1 MSENSNQFLDA
12 LKQMQGVEVGDIVDV
27 EVLDVEDGQIN
38 VGVVNAGVEG
48 VITRRE
54 YTSDRNADL
63 RDLVKP
69 GDKFKALVLR
79 RAGGDKENGEFF
91 FSVTRLKER
100 EAYDKLQKDFE
111 EGNAIE
117 GTVTSSV
124 RGGLLVDVGT
134 RGFLPASLIS
144 NRYVSDLKPYIG
156 KTMKLKITEIDPNK
170 NRLILSHKDL
180 IEEEREEAFDKVAS
194 QLVVGDVIEG
204 KVSRLTNFGGFIDV
218 GGVDGLVHI
227 SEISYKHVDKPSD
240 VLKAGQDVK
249 VKVIG
254 IDDDRH
260 RISLSIKQTEPSPF
274 EQATADL
281 NEGDVFEGEVKSLTN
296 FGAFVEVADGIQ
308 GLVHVSEISNK
319 HVDKPSDVLKV
330 GQDVKVKVL
339 NIAPSD
345 RRISLSIKAADSNAS
360 SSDNHSSRPRRSRNE
375 NSVNNKYMGDNDNGF
390 ALGDIIGDQLKDRK
404 MYLPISCSILK
415 ESLIFFYYFV
425 LFF

>member
-27 EVLDVEDGQIN
+27 EVLDIEDGQID
-38 VGVVNAGVEG
+38 VGVENAGVEG

-111 EGNAIE
+111 DGNAVE

-180 IEEEREEAFDKVAS
+180 VEEEREEAFDKVAS
-194 QLVVGDVIEG
+194 QLVVGDVVEG
-204 KVSRLTNFGGFIDV
+204 KVSRLTNFGAFIDV

-240 VLKAGQDVK
+240 VLKVGQDVK

-254 IDDDRH
+254 IDNDRH

-281 NEGDVFEGEVKSLTN
+281 NEGDIFEGEVKSLTN

-330 GQDVKVKVL
+330 GQSVKVKVL
-339 NIAPSD
+339 NIDPSD

-360 SSDNHSSRPRRSRNE
+360 SENHNSRPRRSRNE
-375 NSVNNKYMGDNDNGF
+375 NSVNKKYMSDNDNGF

-404 MYLPISCSILK
+404 
-415 ESLIFFYYFV
+415 
-425 LFF
+425 

>member
-27 EVLDVEDGQIN
+27 EVLDIEDGQID
-38 VGVVNAGVEG
+38 VGVENAGVEG

-111 EGNAIE
+111 DGNAVE

-124 RGGLLVDVGT
+124 RGGLIVDVGT

-180 IEEEREEAFDKVAS
+180 VEEEREEAFDKVAS
-194 QLVVGDVIEG
+194 QLVVGDVVEG
-204 KVSRLTNFGGFIDV
+204 KVSRLTNFGAFIDV

-240 VLKAGQDVK
+240 ILKVGQDVK

-254 IDDDRH
+254 IDNDRH

-281 NEGDVFEGEVKSLTN
+281 NEGDIFEGEVKSLTN

-330 GQDVKVKVL
+330 GQSVKVKVL
-339 NIAPSD
+339 NIDPSD

-360 SSDNHSSRPRRSRNE
+360 SENHNSRPRRSRNE
-375 NSVNNKYMGDNDNGF
+375 NSVNKKYMSDNDNGF

-404 MYLPISCSILK
+404 
-415 ESLIFFYYFV
+415 
-425 LFF
+425 

>member
-27 EVLDVEDGQIN
+27 EVLDVEEGQID
-38 VGVVNAGVEG
+38 VGVENAGVEG
-48 VITRRE
+48 VIPRRE
-54 YTSDRNADL
+54 FTSDRNVDL
-63 RDLVKP
+63 REAVKP

-79 RAGGDKENGEFF
+79 KAGGDKENGEFF

-100 EAYDKLQKDFE
+100 EAYDELQKDFE
-111 EGNAIE
+111 EGKTIE

-156 KTMKLKITEIDPNK
+156 KTMKLKITEIDPSK

-194 QLVVGDVIEG
+194 QLVVGDVVEG
-204 KVSRLTNFGGFIDV
+204 KVSRLTNFGAFVDV

-274 EQATADL
+274 EQATGEL
-281 NEGDVFEGEVKSLTN
+281 HEGDIFEGEVKSLTN

-308 GLVHVSEISNK
+308 GLVHVSEISYK
-319 HVDKPSDVLKV
+319 HVDKPSDVLEV
-330 GQDVKVKVL
+330 GQTVKVKVL
-339 NIAPSD
+339 NIDPNE
-345 RRISLSIKAADSNAS
+345 RRISLSMKAADSKGSENEGS
-360 SSDNHSSRPRRSRNE
+360 HSHSSYNR
-375 NSVNNKYMGDNDNGF
+375 NSVNKKYMNNDDSGF
-390 ALGDIIGDQLKDRK
+390 ALGDIIGDQLKDRR
-404 MYLPISCSILK
+404 
-415 ESLIFFYYFV
+415 
-425 LFF
+425 

>member
-27 EVLDVEDGQIN
+27 EVLDVEDGQID
-38 VGVVNAGVEG
+38 VGVENAGVEG

-91 FSVTRLKER
+91 LSVTRLKER

-111 EGNAIE
+111 EGKAIE

-180 IEEEREEAFDKVAS
+180 VEEEREEAFDKVAS

-204 KVSRLTNFGGFIDV
+204 KVSRLTNFGAFIDV

-254 IDDDRH
+254 IDNDRH

-274 EQATADL
+274 EQATANL
-281 NEGDVFEGEVKSLTN
+281 NEGDIFEGEVKSLTN

-330 GQDVKVKVL
+330 GQTVKVKVL
-339 NIAPSD
+339 NIDPSD

-360 SSDNHSSRPRRSRNE
+360 SSDNNSSRPRRSRNE
-375 NSVNNKYMGDNDNGF
+375 NSVNKKYMSDNDNGF

-404 MYLPISCSILK
+404 
-415 ESLIFFYYFV
+415 
-425 LFF
+425 

>member
-27 EVLDVEDGQIN
+27 EVLDVEDGQID

-63 RDLVKP
+63 HDLVKP

-180 IEEEREEAFDKVAS
+180 VEEEREEAFDKVAS

-204 KVSRLTNFGGFIDV
+204 KVSRLTNFGAFIDV

-254 IDDDRH
+254 IDNDRH

-281 NEGDVFEGEVKSLTN
+281 NEGDIFEGEVKSLTN

-339 NIAPSD
+339 NIDPSE

-360 SSDNHSSRPRRSRNE
+360 SSDNHSSRPHRSRNE
-375 NSVNNKYMGDNDNGF
+375 NSVNKKYMGDNDNGF

-404 MYLPISCSILK
+404 
-415 ESLIFFYYFV
+415 
-425 LFF
+425 

>member
-27 EVLDVEDGQIN
+27 EVLDIEDGQID
-38 VGVVNAGVEG
+38 VGVENAGVEG

-111 EGNAIE
+111 DGNAVE

-124 RGGLLVDVGT
+124 RGGLIVDVGT

-180 IEEEREEAFDKVAS
+180 VEEEREEAFDKVAS
-194 QLVVGDVIEG
+194 QLVVGDVVEG
-204 KVSRLTNFGGFIDV
+204 KVSRLTNFGAFIDV

-240 VLKAGQDVK
+240 VLKVGQDVK

-254 IDDDRH
+254 IDNDRH

-281 NEGDVFEGEVKSLTN
+281 NEGDIFEGEVKSLTN

-330 GQDVKVKVL
+330 SQSVKVKVL
-339 NIAPSD
+339 NIDPSD

-360 SSDNHSSRPRRSRNE
+360 SENHNSRPRRSRNE
-375 NSVNNKYMGDNDNGF
+375 NSVNKKYMSDNDNGF

-404 MYLPISCSILK
+404 
-415 ESLIFFYYFV
+415 
-425 LFF
+425 

>member
-48 VITRRE
+48 VITHRE

-63 RDLVKP
+63 HDLVKP

-180 IEEEREEAFDKVAS
+180 VEEEREEAFEKVAS

-204 KVSRLTNFGGFIDV
+204 KVSRLTNFGAFIDV

-240 VLKAGQDVK
+240 VLNAGQDVK

-254 IDDDRH
+254 IDNDRH

-330 GQDVKVKVL
+330 GQTVKVKVL
-339 NIAPSD
+339 NIDPSD

-375 NSVNNKYMGDNDNGF
+375 NSVNKKYMGDNDNGF

-404 MYLPISCSILK
+404 
-415 ESLIFFYYFV
+415 
-425 LFF
+425 

>member
-27 EVLDVEDGQIN
+27 EVLDVEEGQID
-38 VGVVNAGVEG
+38 VGVENAGIEG
-48 VITRRE
+48 VIPRRE
-54 YTSDRNADL
+54 YTSDRNVDL
-63 RDLVKP
+63 REAVKP
-69 GDKFKALVLR
+69 GDKLKALVLR
-79 RAGGDKENGEFF
+79 KAGGDKENGEFF

-100 EAYDKLQKDFE
+100 EAYDELQKDFE
-111 EGNAIE
+111 EGKTIE

-144 NRYVSDLKPYIG
+144 NRYVSDLKPFIG
-156 KTMKLKITEIDPNK
+156 KTMKLKITEIDPSK

-194 QLVVGDVIEG
+194 QLVVGDVVEG
-204 KVSRLTNFGGFIDV
+204 KVSRLTNFGAFVDV

-281 NEGDVFEGEVKSLTN
+281 HEGDVFEGEVKSLTN

-308 GLVHVSEISNK
+308 GLVHVSEISYK

-330 GQDVKVKVL
+330 GQKVKVKVL
-339 NIAPSD
+339 NIDPNEH
-345 RRISLSIKAADSNAS
+345 RISLSMKAAEPKNSENEG
-360 SSDNHSSRPRRSRNE
+360 NRSRNSYNH
-375 NSVNNKYMGDNDNGF
+375 NSVNKKYLNNDDSGF
-390 ALGDIIGDQLKDRK
+390 ALGDIIGDQLKDRR
-404 MYLPISCSILK
+404 
-415 ESLIFFYYFV
+415 
-425 LFF
+425 

>member
-27 EVLDVEDGQIN
+27 EVLDIEDGQID
-38 VGVVNAGVEG
+38 VGVENAGVEG

-111 EGNAIE
+111 EGKAIE

-180 IEEEREEAFDKVAS
+180 VEEEREEAFDKVAS

-204 KVSRLTNFGGFIDV
+204 KVSRLTNFGSFIDV

-254 IDDDRH
+254 IDNDRH

-274 EQATADL
+274 EQATANL
-281 NEGDVFEGEVKSLTN
+281 HEGDVFEGEVKSLTN

-330 GQDVKVKVL
+330 GQTVKVKVL
-339 NIAPSD
+339 NIDPSD

-360 SSDNHSSRPRRSRNE
+360 SSDNNSSRPRRSRNE
-375 NSVNNKYMGDNDNGF
+375 NSVNKKYMSDNDNGF

-404 MYLPISCSILK
+404 
-415 ESLIFFYYFV
+415 
-425 LFF
+425 

>member
-27 EVLDVEDGQIN
+27 EVLDVEDGQIE
-38 VGVVNAGVEG
+38 VGVENAGVEG

-100 EAYDKLQKDFE
+100 EAFDKLQKDFE

-180 IEEEREEAFDKVAS
+180 VEEEREEAFDKVAS
-194 QLVVGDVIEG
+194 QLVVGDVVEG
-204 KVSRLTNFGGFIDV
+204 KVSRLTNFGSFIDV

-240 VLKAGQDVK
+240 VLKVGQDVK

-254 IDDDRH
+254 IDNDRH

-281 NEGDVFEGEVKSLTN
+281 NEGDIFEGEVKSLTN

-330 GQDVKVKVL
+330 GQTVKVKVL
-339 NIAPSD
+339 NIDPND
-345 RRISLSIKAADSNAS
+345 RRISLSIKAADSNSS
-360 SSDNHSSRPRRSRNE
+360 SSDNHNSRPRRSRNE
-375 NSVNNKYMGDNDNGF
+375 NTVNKKYMSDNDNGF

-404 MYLPISCSILK
+404 
-415 ESLIFFYYFV
+415 
-425 LFF
+425 

>member
-27 EVLDVEDGQIN
+27 EVLDVEDGQID

-63 RDLVKP
+63 HDLVKP

-156 KTMKLKITEIDPNK
+156 KTMKLKITEVDPNK

-180 IEEEREEAFDKVAS
+180 VEEEREEAFDKVAS

-204 KVSRLTNFGGFIDV
+204 KVSRLTNFGAFIDV

-254 IDDDRH
+254 IDNDRH

-281 NEGDVFEGEVKSLTN
+281 NEGDIFEGEVKSLTN
-296 FGAFVEVADGIQ
+296 FGAFVEVTDGIQ

-330 GQDVKVKVL
+330 GQTVKVKVL
-339 NIAPSD
+339 NIDPSD

-360 SSDNHSSRPRRSRNE
+360 SSDNHSSRPHRSRNE
-375 NSVNNKYMGDNDNGF
+375 NSVNKKYMGDNDNGF

-404 MYLPISCSILK
+404 
-415 ESLIFFYYFV
+415 
-425 LFF
+425 

>member
-27 EVLDVEDGQIN
+27 EVLDIEDGQID
-38 VGVVNAGVEG
+38 VGVENAGVEG

-111 EGNAIE
+111 DGNAVE

-124 RGGLLVDVGT
+124 RGGLIVDVGT

-180 IEEEREEAFDKVAS
+180 VEEEREEAFDKVAS
-194 QLVVGDVIEG
+194 QLVVGDVVEG
-204 KVSRLTNFGGFIDV
+204 KVSRLTNFGAFIDV

-240 VLKAGQDVK
+240 VLKVGQDVK

-254 IDDDRH
+254 IDNDRH

-281 NEGDVFEGEVKSLTN
+281 NEGDIFEGEVKSLTN

-330 GQDVKVKVL
+330 GQSVKVKVL
-339 NIAPSD
+339 NIDPSD

-360 SSDNHSSRPRRSRNE
+360 SENHNSRPRRSRNE
-375 NSVNNKYMGDNDNGF
+375 NSVNKKYMSDNDNGF
-390 ALGDIIGDQLKDRK
+390 ALGDIIGDQLNEDAR
-404 MYLPISCSILK
+404 SSG
-415 ESLIFFYYFV
+415 
-425 LFF
+425 

>member
-12 LKQMQGVEVGDIVDV
+12 LKQMQGVEVGDIVNV
-27 EVLDVEDGQIN
+27 EVLDVEDGQID
-38 VGVVNAGVEG
+38 VGVENAGVEG

-111 EGNAIE
+111 EGKAIE

-180 IEEEREEAFDKVAS
+180 VEEEREEAFDKVAS

-204 KVSRLTNFGGFIDV
+204 KVSRLTNFGAFIDV
-218 GGVDGLVHI
+218 GGVDGVVHI
-227 SEISYKHVDKPSD
+227 SEISYQHVDKPSD
-240 VLKAGQDVK
+240 ALKAGQDVK

-254 IDDDRH
+254 IDNDRH

-274 EQATADL
+274 EQATANL

-330 GQDVKVKVL
+330 GQTVKVKVL
-339 NIAPSD
+339 NIDPSD
-345 RRISLSIKAADSNAS
+345 RRISLSIKAADSNTS
-360 SSDNHSSRPRRSRNE
+360 SSDNNSSRPRRSRNE
-375 NSVNNKYMGDNDNGF
+375 NSVNKKYMSDNDNGF

-404 MYLPISCSILK
+404 
-415 ESLIFFYYFV
+415 
-425 LFF
+425 

>member
-27 EVLDVEDGQIN
+27 EVLDVEDGQID
-38 VGVVNAGVEG
+38 VGVENAGVEG

-111 EGNAIE
+111 EGKAIE

-180 IEEEREEAFDKVAS
+180 VEEEREEAFDKVAS

-204 KVSRLTNFGGFIDV
+204 KVSRLTNFGAFIDV

-254 IDDDRH
+254 IDNDRH

-274 EQATADL
+274 EQATANL
-281 NEGDVFEGEVKSLTN
+281 NEGDIFEGEVKSLTN

-330 GQDVKVKVL
+330 GQTVKVKVL
-339 NIAPSD
+339 NIDPSD
-345 RRISLSIKAADSNAS
+345 RRISLSIKAADSNVS
-360 SSDNHSSRPRRSRNE
+360 SSDNNSSRPRRSRNE
-375 NSVNNKYMGDNDNGF
+375 NSVNKKYMSNNDNGF

-404 MYLPISCSILK
+404 
-415 ESLIFFYYFV
+415 
-425 LFF
+425 

>member
-27 EVLDVEDGQIN
+27 EVLDIEDGQID
-38 VGVVNAGVEG
+38 VGVENAGVEG

-111 EGNAIE
+111 EGQAIE

-180 IEEEREEAFDKVAS
+180 VEEEREEAFDKVAS

-204 KVSRLTNFGGFIDV
+204 KVSRLTNFGSFIDV

-254 IDDDRH
+254 IDNDRH

-281 NEGDVFEGEVKSLTN
+281 HEGDVFEGEVKSLTN

-330 GQDVKVKVL
+330 GQAVKVKVL
-339 NIAPSD
+339 NIDPSD

-360 SSDNHSSRPRRSRNE
+360 SSDSNSSRPRRSRNE
-375 NSVNNKYMGDNDNGF
+375 NSVNKKYMSDNDNGF

-404 MYLPISCSILK
+404 
-415 ESLIFFYYFV
+415 
-425 LFF
+425 

>member
-27 EVLDVEDGQIN
+27 EVLDIEDGQID
-38 VGVVNAGVEG
+38 VGVENAGVEG

-124 RGGLLVDVGT
+124 RGGLIVDVGT

-180 IEEEREEAFDKVAS
+180 VEEEREEAFDKVAS
-194 QLVVGDVIEG
+194 QLVVGDVVEG
-204 KVSRLTNFGGFIDV
+204 KVSRLTNFGAFIDV

-240 VLKAGQDVK
+240 VLKVGQDVK

-254 IDDDRH
+254 IDNDRH

-281 NEGDVFEGEVKSLTN
+281 NEGDIFEGEVKSLTN

-330 GQDVKVKVL
+330 GQTVKVKVL
-339 NIAPSD
+339 NIDPSD

-360 SSDNHSSRPRRSRNE
+360 SENHNSRPRRSRNE
-375 NSVNNKYMGDNDNGF
+375 NSVNKKYMSDNDNGF

-404 MYLPISCSILK
+404 
-415 ESLIFFYYFV
+415 
-425 LFF
+425 

>member
-27 EVLDVEDGQIN
+27 EVLDVEEGQID
-38 VGVVNAGVEG
+38 VGVENAGIEG
-48 VITRRE
+48 VIPRRE
-54 YTSDRNADL
+54 YTSDRNVDL
-63 RDLVKP
+63 REAVKP
-69 GDKFKALVLR
+69 GDKLKALVLR
-79 RAGGDKENGEFF
+79 KAGGDKENGEFF

-100 EAYDKLQKDFE
+100 EAYDELQKDFE
-111 EGNAIE
+111 AGKTIE

-144 NRYVSDLKPYIG
+144 NRYVSDLKPFIG
-156 KTMKLKITEIDPNK
+156 KTMKLKITEIDPSK

-194 QLVVGDVIEG
+194 QLVVGDVVEG
-204 KVSRLTNFGGFIDV
+204 KVSRLTNFGAFVDV

-281 NEGDVFEGEVKSLTN
+281 HEGDVFEGEVKSLTN
-296 FGAFVEVADGIQ
+296 FGAFVEVADNIQ
-308 GLVHVSEISNK
+308 GLVHVSEISYK

-330 GQDVKVKVL
+330 GQKVKVKVL
-339 NIAPSD
+339 NIDPGEH
-345 RRISLSIKAADSNAS
+345 RISLSMKAAESKNS
-360 SSDNHSSRPRRSRNE
+360 ENEGNRSHSSYNR
-375 NSVNNKYMGDNDNGF
+375 NSVNKKYMNNDDSGF
-390 ALGDIIGDQLKDRK
+390 ALGDIIGDQLKDRR
-404 MYLPISCSILK
+404 
-415 ESLIFFYYFV
+415 
-425 LFF
+425 

>member
-27 EVLDVEDGQIN
+27 EVLDIEDGQID
-38 VGVVNAGVEG
+38 VGVENAGVEG

-111 EGNAIE
+111 DGNAVE

-124 RGGLLVDVGT
+124 RGGLIVDVGT

-180 IEEEREEAFDKVAS
+180 VEEEREEAFDKVAS
-194 QLVVGDVIEG
+194 QLVVGDVVEG
-204 KVSRLTNFGGFIDV
+204 KVSRLTNFGAFIDV

-240 VLKAGQDVK
+240 VLKVGQDVK

-254 IDDDRH
+254 IDNDRH

-281 NEGDVFEGEVKSLTN
+281 NEGDIFEGEVKSLTN

-308 GLVHVSEISNK
+308 GLVHISEISNK

-330 GQDVKVKVL
+330 GQSVKVKVL
-339 NIAPSD
+339 NIDPSD

-360 SSDNHSSRPRRSRNE
+360 SENHNSRPRRSRNE
-375 NSVNNKYMGDNDNGF
+375 NSVNKKYMSDNDNGF

-404 MYLPISCSILK
+404 
-415 ESLIFFYYFV
+415 
-425 LFF
+425 

>member
-27 EVLDVEDGQIN
+27 EVLDVEDGQID
-38 VGVVNAGVEG
+38 VGVENAGVEG

-111 EGNAIE
+111 EGKAIE

-180 IEEEREEAFDKVAS
+180 VEEEREEAFDKVAS

-204 KVSRLTNFGGFIDV
+204 KVSRLTNFGAFIDV

-254 IDDDRH
+254 IDNDRH

-274 EQATADL
+274 EQATANL

-330 GQDVKVKVL
+330 GQTVKVKVL
-339 NIAPSD
+339 NIDPSD
-345 RRISLSIKAADSNAS
+345 RRISLSIKAADSNVS
-360 SSDNHSSRPRRSRNE
+360 SSDNNSSRPLRSRNE
-375 NSVNNKYMGDNDNGF
+375 NSVNKKYMSDNDNGF

-404 MYLPISCSILK
+404 
-415 ESLIFFYYFV
+415 
-425 LFF
+425 

>member
-27 EVLDVEDGQIN
+27 EVLDVEDGQID

-54 YTSDRNADL
+54 YTSDRNTDL
-63 RDLVKP
+63 HDLVKP

-79 RAGGDKENGEFF
+79 RAGGDKENGEVF

-180 IEEEREEAFDKVAS
+180 VEEEREEAFDKVAS

-204 KVSRLTNFGGFIDV
+204 KVSRLTNFGAFIDV

-254 IDDDRH
+254 IDNDRH

-281 NEGDVFEGEVKSLTN
+281 NEGDIFEGEVKSLTN
-296 FGAFVEVADGIQ
+296 FGAFVEVTDGIQ

-330 GQDVKVKVL
+330 GQTVKVKVL
-339 NIAPSD
+339 NIDPSD

-360 SSDNHSSRPRRSRNE
+360 SSDNHSSRPHRSRNE
-375 NSVNNKYMGDNDNGF
+375 NSVNKKYMGDNDNGF

-404 MYLPISCSILK
+404 
-415 ESLIFFYYFV
+415 
-425 LFF
+425 

>member
-27 EVLDVEDGQIN
+27 EVLDVEDGQID
-38 VGVVNAGVEG
+38 VGVENAGVEG

-111 EGNAIE
+111 EGKAIE

-180 IEEEREEAFDKVAS
+180 VEEEREEAFDKVAS

-204 KVSRLTNFGGFIDV
+204 KVSRLTNFGSFIDV

-254 IDDDRH
+254 IDNDRH

-281 NEGDVFEGEVKSLTN
+281 HEGDVFEGEVKSLTN

-330 GQDVKVKVL
+330 GQTVKVKVL
-339 NIAPSD
+339 NIDPSD

-360 SSDNHSSRPRRSRNE
+360 SSDNNSSRPRRSRNE
-375 NSVNNKYMGDNDNGF
+375 NSVNKKYMSDNDNGF

-404 MYLPISCSILK
+404 
-415 ESLIFFYYFV
+415 
-425 LFF
+425 

>member
-180 IEEEREEAFDKVAS
+180 VEEEREKAFDKVAS

-204 KVSRLTNFGGFIDV
+204 KVSHLTNFGAFIDV

-254 IDDDRH
+254 IDNDRH

-308 GLVHVSEISNK
+308 GLVHVSEILNK

-330 GQDVKVKVL
+330 GQTVKVKVL
-339 NIAPSD
+339 NIDPSD

-375 NSVNNKYMGDNDNGF
+375 NSVNKKYMGDNDNGF

-404 MYLPISCSILK
+404 
-415 ESLIFFYYFV
+415 
-425 LFF
+425 

>member
-27 EVLDVEDGQIN
+27 EVLDVEDGQID

-63 RDLVKP
+63 HDLVKP

-156 KTMKLKITEIDPNK
+156 KTMKVKITEIDPNK

-180 IEEEREEAFDKVAS
+180 VEEEREEAFDKVAS

-204 KVSRLTNFGGFIDV
+204 KVSRLTNFGAFIDV

-254 IDDDRH
+254 IDNDRH

-281 NEGDVFEGEVKSLTN
+281 NEGDIFEGEVKSLTN

-330 GQDVKVKVL
+330 GQTVKVKVL
-339 NIAPSD
+339 NIDPSD

-360 SSDNHSSRPRRSRNE
+360 SSDNHSSRPHRSRNE
-375 NSVNNKYMGDNDNGF
+375 NSVNKKYMGDNDNGF

-404 MYLPISCSILK
+404 
-415 ESLIFFYYFV
+415 
-425 LFF
+425 

>member
-27 EVLDVEDGQIN
+27 EVLDIEDGQID
-38 VGVVNAGVEG
+38 VGVENAGVEG

-111 EGNAIE
+111 DGNAVE

-124 RGGLLVDVGT
+124 RGGLIVDVGT

-170 NRLILSHKDL
+170 NRLILSHKDFV
-180 IEEEREEAFDKVAS
+180 EEEREEAFDKVAS
-194 QLVVGDVIEG
+194 QLVVGDVVEG
-204 KVSRLTNFGGFIDV
+204 KVSRLTNFGAFIDV

-240 VLKAGQDVK
+240 VLKVGQDVK

-254 IDDDRH
+254 IDNDRH

-281 NEGDVFEGEVKSLTN
+281 NEGDIFEGEVKSLTN

-330 GQDVKVKVL
+330 GQSVKVKVL
-339 NIAPSD
+339 NIDPSD

-360 SSDNHSSRPRRSRNE
+360 SENHNSRPRRSRNE
-375 NSVNNKYMGDNDNGF
+375 NSVNKKYMSDNDNGF

-404 MYLPISCSILK
+404 
-415 ESLIFFYYFV
+415 
-425 LFF
+425 

>member
-27 EVLDVEDGQIN
+27 EVLDIEDGQID
-38 VGVVNAGVEG
+38 VGVENAGVEG

-111 EGNAIE
+111 DGNAVE

-124 RGGLLVDVGT
+124 RGGLIVDVGT

-180 IEEEREEAFDKVAS
+180 VEEEREEAFDKVAS

-204 KVSRLTNFGGFIDV
+204 KVSRLTNFGAFIDV

-254 IDDDRH
+254 IDNDRH

-281 NEGDVFEGEVKSLTN
+281 NEGDIFEGEVKSLTN
-296 FGAFVEVADGIQ
+296 FGAFVEVTDGIQ

-330 GQDVKVKVL
+330 GQTVKVKVL
-339 NIAPSD
+339 NIDPSD

-360 SSDNHSSRPRRSRNE
+360 SSDNHSSRPHRSRNE
-375 NSVNNKYMGDNDNGF
+375 NSVNKKYMGDNDNGF

-404 MYLPISCSILK
+404 
-415 ESLIFFYYFV
+415 
-425 LFF
+425 

>member
-100 EAYDKLQKDFE
+100 AAYDKLQKDFE

-180 IEEEREEAFDKVAS
+180 VEEEREEAFEKVAS

-204 KVSRLTNFGGFIDV
+204 KVSRLTNFGAFIDV

-240 VLKAGQDVK
+240 VLNAGQDVK

-254 IDDDRH
+254 IDNDRH

-330 GQDVKVKVL
+330 GQTVKVKVL
-339 NIAPSD
+339 NIDPSD

-375 NSVNNKYMGDNDNGF
+375 NSVNKKYMGDNDNGF

-404 MYLPISCSILK
+404 
-415 ESLIFFYYFV
+415 
-425 LFF
+425 

>member
-27 EVLDVEDGQIN
+27 EVLDVEEGQID
-38 VGVVNAGVEG
+38 VGVENAGIEG
-48 VITRRE
+48 VIPRRE
-54 YTSDRNADL
+54 YTSDRNVDL
-63 RDLVKP
+63 REAVKP
-69 GDKFKALVLR
+69 GDKLKALVLR
-79 RAGGDKENGEFF
+79 KAGGDKENGEFF

-100 EAYDKLQKDFE
+100 EAYDELQKDFE
-111 EGNAIE
+111 AGKTIE

-144 NRYVSDLKPYIG
+144 NHYVSDLKPFIG
-156 KTMKLKITEIDPNK
+156 KTMKLKITEIDPSK

-194 QLVVGDVIEG
+194 QLVVGDVVEG
-204 KVSRLTNFGGFIDV
+204 KVSRLTNFGAFVDV

-281 NEGDVFEGEVKSLTN
+281 HEGDVFEGEVKSLTN
-296 FGAFVEVADGIQ
+296 FGAFVEVADNIQ
-308 GLVHVSEISNK
+308 GLVHVSEISYK

-330 GQDVKVKVL
+330 GQKVKVKVL
-339 NIAPSD
+339 NIDPGEH
-345 RRISLSIKAADSNAS
+345 RISLSMKAAEPKNSENEGNRS
-360 SSDNHSSRPRRSRNE
+360 HSSYNR
-375 NSVNNKYMGDNDNGF
+375 NSVNKKYMNNDDSGF
-390 ALGDIIGDQLKDRK
+390 ALGDIIGDQLKDRR
-404 MYLPISCSILK
+404 
-415 ESLIFFYYFV
+415 
-425 LFF
+425 

>member
-27 EVLDVEDGQIN
+27 EVLDVEDGQID

-63 RDLVKP
+63 HDLVKP

-180 IEEEREEAFDKVAS
+180 VEEEREEAFDKVAS

-204 KVSRLTNFGGFIDV
+204 KVSRLTNFGAFIDV

-254 IDDDRH
+254 IDNDRH

-281 NEGDVFEGEVKSLTN
+281 NEGDIFEGEVKSLTN
-296 FGAFVEVADGIQ
+296 FGAFVEVTDGIQ

-330 GQDVKVKVL
+330 GQTVKVKVL
-339 NIAPSD
+339 NIDPSD

-360 SSDNHSSRPRRSRNE
+360 SSDNNSSRPHRSRNE
-375 NSVNNKYMGDNDNGF
+375 NSVNKKYMSDNDNGF

-404 MYLPISCSILK
+404 
-415 ESLIFFYYFV
+415 
-425 LFF
+425 

>member
-27 EVLDVEDGQIN
+27 EVLDIEDGQID
-38 VGVVNAGVEG
+38 VGVENAGVEG

-69 GDKFKALVLR
+69 GDKFKALALR

-111 EGNAIE
+111 DGNAVE

-124 RGGLLVDVGT
+124 RGGLIVDVGT

-180 IEEEREEAFDKVAS
+180 VEEEREEAFDKVAS
-194 QLVVGDVIEG
+194 QLVVGDVVEG
-204 KVSRLTNFGGFIDV
+204 KVSRLTNFGAFIDV

-240 VLKAGQDVK
+240 VLKVGQDVK

-254 IDDDRH
+254 IDNDRH

-281 NEGDVFEGEVKSLTN
+281 NEGDIFEGEVKSLTN

-330 GQDVKVKVL
+330 GQSVKVKVL
-339 NIAPSD
+339 NIDPSD

-360 SSDNHSSRPRRSRNE
+360 SENHNSRPRRSRNE
-375 NSVNNKYMGDNDNGF
+375 NSVNKKYMSDNDNGF

-404 MYLPISCSILK
+404 
-415 ESLIFFYYFV
+415 
-425 LFF
+425 

>member
-27 EVLDVEDGQIN
+27 EVLDIEDGQID
-38 VGVVNAGVEG
+38 VGVENAGVEG

-111 EGNAIE
+111 DGNAVE

-124 RGGLLVDVGT
+124 RGGLIVDVGT

-180 IEEEREEAFDKVAS
+180 VEEEREEAFDKVAS
-194 QLVVGDVIEG
+194 QLVVGDVVEG
-204 KVSRLTNFGGFIDV
+204 KVSRLTNFGAFIDV

-240 VLKAGQDVK
+240 VLNVGQDVK

-254 IDDDRH
+254 IDNDRH

-281 NEGDVFEGEVKSLTN
+281 NEGDIFEGEVKSLTN

-330 GQDVKVKVL
+330 GQSVKVKVL
-339 NIAPSD
+339 NIDPSD

-360 SSDNHSSRPRRSRNE
+360 SENHNSRPRRSRNE
-375 NSVNNKYMGDNDNGF
+375 NSVNKKYMSDNDNGF

-404 MYLPISCSILK
+404 
-415 ESLIFFYYFV
+415 
-425 LFF
+425 

>member
-27 EVLDVEDGQIN
+27 EVLDIEDGQID
-38 VGVVNAGVEG
+38 VGVENAGVEG

-111 EGNAIE
+111 DGNAVE

-124 RGGLLVDVGT
+124 RGGLIVDVGT

-170 NRLILSHKDL
+170 NRLILS
-180 IEEEREEAFDKVAS
+180 
-194 QLVVGDVIEG
+194 
-204 KVSRLTNFGGFIDV
+204 LTMAN
-218 GGVDGLVHI
+218 
-227 SEISYKHVDKPSD
+227 
-240 VLKAGQDVK
+240 
-249 VKVIG
+249 
-254 IDDDRH
+254 
-260 RISLSIKQTEPSPF
+260 
-274 EQATADL
+274 
-281 NEGDVFEGEVKSLTN
+281 
-296 FGAFVEVADGIQ
+296 
-308 GLVHVSEISNK
+308 
-319 HVDKPSDVLKV
+319 
-330 GQDVKVKVL
+330 
-339 NIAPSD
+339 
-345 RRISLSIKAADSNAS
+345 
-360 SSDNHSSRPRRSRNE
+360 
-375 NSVNNKYMGDNDNGF
+375 
-390 ALGDIIGDQLKDRK
+390 
-404 MYLPISCSILK
+404 
-415 ESLIFFYYFV
+415 
-425 LFF
+425 

>member
-227 SEISYKHVDKPSD
+227 SEISYKHVDKPRD

-249 VKVIG
+249 IKVIG

-330 GQDVKVKVL
+330 GQTVKVKVL
-339 NIAPSD
+339 NIDPSD

-404 MYLPISCSILK
+404 
-415 ESLIFFYYFV
+415 
-425 LFF
+425 

>member
-27 EVLDVEDGQIN
+27 EVLDVEDGQID
-38 VGVVNAGVEG
+38 VGVENAGVEG

-100 EAYDKLQKDFE
+100 EAFDKLQKDFE

-180 IEEEREEAFDKVAS
+180 VEEEREEAFDKVAS
-194 QLVVGDVIEG
+194 QLVVGDVVEG
-204 KVSRLTNFGGFIDV
+204 KVSRLTNFGSFIDV

-240 VLKAGQDVK
+240 VLKVGQDVK

-254 IDDDRH
+254 IDNDRH

-281 NEGDVFEGEVKSLTN
+281 NEGDIFEGEVKSLTN

-330 GQDVKVKVL
+330 GQTVKVKVL
-339 NIAPSD
+339 NIDPND
-345 RRISLSIKAADSNAS
+345 RRISLSIKAADSNSS
-360 SSDNHSSRPRRSRNE
+360 SSDNHNSRPRRSRNE
-375 NSVNNKYMGDNDNGF
+375 NTANKKYMSDNDNGF

-404 MYLPISCSILK
+404 
-415 ESLIFFYYFV
+415 
-425 LFF
+425 